1 MIARSLP
8 FVPASAAFLL
18 FSFLPVQAQKSAA
31 PPPPYAFGFESPLG
45 PEWKFHGNVAVD
57 DGDAFQE
64 GKALRLSRAEQKVNE
79 PADATAPAFPAIP
92 GIWRLGVAARV
103 DIYSP
108 DNSFNGKVWLECLN
122 AEGKVIERFPVAAFD
137 RQKTWE
143 TAGRDVEFP
152 AGTASARFYFEMNK
166 THGTFKVDALSAGY
180 VSALRSETQT
190 VDKILF
196 STAQTGNLLFPSD
209 PRKVTVSVETFA
221 DLPEGGRTLAWSVRD
236 YWGAEQGAPAVIELR
251 AAGGKKYE
259 GEIDL
264 AGLPLEEGRYYE
276 IHASVPQ
283 KTGEPASN
291 YSSFAILPEAPAKK
305 YKPEEIPFTARNW
318 DNRIEAYYFLAD
330 RLGIRI
336 CGIWG
341 RFGSAPPYEA
351 QALHINLVEK
361 LGMGALTTSPIF
373 NIEHQRPGWEKF
385 DETCLREGIRNLIEK
400 AGPVRPLVINLGNE
414 PLGDPE
420 VVKRSVAAYKLVY
433 QEIRKIDPS
442 ITVVGSSAGTI
453 EEFFKQGFGEWCD
466 AYDFHTYEDSK
477 YIREIFKRYD
487 ELFKKYGHPKPIWAT
502 EVGLNSQGLGRS
514 VVSADMIKKF
524 TAFFAAGGANVSWF
538 GIIYPDPN
546 LKLSGG
552 ADDAHNVFDCRYSR
566 YAPKLD
572 AVTYYNM
579 VNAIGIKKFVAEK
592 EYPEGVY
599 AALFRDRE
607 NQCFQVLW
615 KEEGRSDVMVPLPG
629 VEKARLIRID
639 GRVRELDA
647 GGRGLALSVGTDPLI
662 LLYES
667 AKAPLADKLEAPGA
681 MLEPFGETGFVLGRQ
696 AVLSVRGKEAGWKAD
711 LVAPPL
717 WKVKSGGEAGKFD
730 FAVTPPEESRVRE
743 ADLLVSLKDEKGR
756 AAGELALR
764 VPVEPKLA
772 LRVLPEPDAGNE
784 KPGVRLLLSNNGTSA
799 MQAAWEVSLTGEM
812 ELKGGKFDL
821 PNPSMLRFGGG
832 TSGTLD
838 LKSGQTESVVLPLPG
853 ADPNRLYR
861 VKALARDGSGTTM
874 TVERYV
880 GGFVGVA
887 HADKAPSL
895 DGTLDEEIWKK
906 AAVRTLDR
914 ENHFNP
920 LRKSTASWTGSGD
933 LSATMRFLWDERN
946 LYLGVE
952 VTDDIAGELKQDSA
966 IWSQDGIQLLIDPAR
981 ESLQKP
987 GKYDYALAIGSKG
1000 PQAWCYL
1007 TADGAL
1013 APVQEAG
1020 DIRVSAKRK
1029 DEKTGNMTYEI
1040 AIPWNRIAPFKPKA
1054 GANLGLTLILN
1065 EDDGKGRDS
1074 FMAWFGNA
1082 HTKQVDTAGDLV
1094 LLK

>member
-1 MIARSLP
+1 MIARFSSAGLILGTL
-8 FVPASAAFLL
+8 FFLGLAPAG
-18 FSFLPVQAQKSAA
+18 AQKPAA
-31 PPPPYAFGFESPLG
+31 VPPPFAFGFESPLG
-45 PEWKFHGNVAVD
+45 PEWKWNGNVAID

-64 GKALRLSRAEQKVNE
+64 GKSLRLSRAEQKVNE
-79 PADATAPAFPAIP
+79 PTDATAPAFPAIP
-92 GIWRLGVAARV
+92 GIWRIGVAGRA

-108 DNSFNGKVWLECLN
+108 DNSFNGKVLLECLN
-122 AEGKVIERFPVAAFD
+122 AEGKVIDRFPVATFD
-137 RQKTWE
+137 RQKNWE
-143 TAGRDVEFP
+143 TAGRDLEFP
-152 AGTASARFYFEMNK
+152 AGTTSARFYFEMNK
-166 THGTFKVDALSAGY
+166 THGTFKVDALAAGY

-196 STAQTGNLLFPSD
+196 STAQMGNLLFPQD

-221 DLPEGGRTLAWSVRD
+221 ELPEGGRALTWSIRD
-236 YWGAEQGAPAVIELR
+236 YWGAEQGVPARIELK
-251 AAGGKKYE
+251 AAGDKKYE
-259 GEIDL
+259 GVLDL

-276 IHASVPQ
+276 VHASVPQ

-291 YSSFAILPEAPAKK
+291 YSSFAILPEAPSKK
-305 YKPEEIPFTARNW
+305 YKPGEIPFTARNW
-318 DNRIEAYYFLAD
+318 DNRIESYYYLAD
-330 RLGIRI
+330 RLGIRV

-341 RFGSAPPYEA
+341 RFGSTPPYEA

-361 LGMGALTTSPIF
+361 LGLGALTTTPIF
-373 NIEHQRPGWEKF
+373 NIEHMHPGWEKF
-385 DETCLREGIRNLIEK
+385 DETCLKDGIRNLIAK
-400 AGPVRPLVINLGNE
+400 VGPVRPLIINLGNE
-414 PLGDPE
+414 PLSDPA

-433 QEIRKIDPS
+433 QEIKKIDPS

-453 EEFFKQGFGEWCD
+453 EEYFRQGFGEWCD

-477 YIREIFKRYD
+477 YIRGIFKKYD
-487 ELFKKYGHPKPIWAT
+487 EFFKKYGHAKPIWAT

-514 VVSADMIKKF
+514 VVSVDMIKKF

-572 AVTYYNM
+572 AVTYYTM
-579 VNAIGIKKFVAEK
+579 VSAIGIKKFVAEK

-599 AALFRDRE
+599 AALFRDRDKR
-607 NQCFQVLW
+607 CFQVLW

-629 VEKARLIRID
+629 VEKVMMVRID

-647 GGRGLALSVGTDPLI
+647 GGKGLTLSVGTDPLV

-667 AKAPLADKLEAPGA
+667 AGAPLAAQLGAPA
-681 MLEPFGETGFVLGRQ
+681 ATLEPFAETGFVLGRP
-696 AVLSVRGKEAGWKAD
+696 ASLSVRGKEAGWKAE

-730 FAVTPPEESRVRE
+730 FAVTPPEESRIKE
-743 ADLLVSLKDEKGR
+743 ADLLVSLQDGKGR
-756 AAGELALR
+756 AAGELAMR

-772 LRVLPEPDAGNE
+772 LRVLPEPDAGSG
-784 KPGVRLLLSNNGTSA
+784 KPGVKLVLANNGTA
-799 MQAAWEVSLTGEM
+799 PVKAAWEISLTGEM
-812 ELKGGKFDL
+812 ELKDGKFDL
-821 PNPSMLRFGGG
+821 PAPTTLRFGGK
-832 TSGTLD
+832 TSGVQD
-838 LKSGQTESVVLPLPG
+838 LKSGQTESVIVPLPD
-853 ADPNRLYR
+853 ADLNRLYR
-861 VKALARDGSGTTM
+861 VRALARDGSGTTM

-887 HADKAPSL
+887 YADKAPSL
-895 DGTLDEEIWKK
+895 DGTLDEAVWKK
-906 AAVRTLDR
+906 AMVRTLDQG
-914 ENHFNP
+914 NHFNP
-920 LRKSTASWTGSGD
+920 LRKSTASWTGAED
-933 LSATMRFLWDERN
+933 LSATMRFLWDERF

-952 VTDDIAGELKQDSA
+952 VTDDVAGGLQQDSM
-966 IWSQDGIQLLIDPAR
+966 IWSQDGLQLLVDPAR
-981 ESLQKP
+981 ESFQKP

-1013 APVQEAG
+1013 APVQEAK

-1029 DEKTGNMTYEI
+1029 DEKTGKMTYEI

-1082 HTKQVDTAGDLV
+1082 HTKQVDTAGDLI